1 MGGVRASLWR
11 MIAIAITS
19 LRDLG
24 DVIVGPGV
32 VAQGARASGGTSASQ
47 VLGTSMLP
55 ARWLMDGDGGGG
67 LVVGADR
74 KREG

>member
-32 VAQGARASGGTSASQ
+32 VPLRRYLRIPGFRY
-47 VLGTSMLP
+47 
-55 ARWLMDGDGGGG
+55 
-67 LVVGADR
+67 
-74 KREG
+74 